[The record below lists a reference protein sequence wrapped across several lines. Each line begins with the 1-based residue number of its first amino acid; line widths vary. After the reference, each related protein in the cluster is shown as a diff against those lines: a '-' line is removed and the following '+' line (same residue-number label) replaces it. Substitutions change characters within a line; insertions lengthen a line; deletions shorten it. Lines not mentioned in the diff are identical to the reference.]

1 MITIMDETKTIRIL
15 MVEDQPIC
23 RLGIRMS
30 LAGTGVSA
38 ELVGEAENVQ
48 QALAFLEKH
57 GTDIDLILLDYALP
71 DGTGLDVIEA
81 AKRLCPEVKIVI
93 LSGEAGGAIVKQ
105 LMDKGINGFMGKDI
119 QPEELSAVLD
129 TVMQG
134 NTYEGQQTMHLQS
147 DLKAD
152 MDTLATLTRR
162 EMEII
167 TLCAAGMSAKQIA
180 DELNITPH
188 TVENHKDSI
197 FNKLKVKS
205 TSELILYAF
214 RVGLIS

>member
-1 MITIMDETKTIRIL
+1 MENNIKIL
-15 MVEDQPIC
+15 MVEDQPLC
-23 RLGIRMS
+23 RLGIKMS
-30 LAGTGVSA
+30 LKDVGMGY
-38 ELVGEAENVQ
+38 ELVGEAENVA
-48 QALAFLEKH
+48 QAVTFLEEH
-57 GTDIDLILLDYALP
+57 GTDLDLILLDYALP

-93 LSGEAGGAIVKQ
+93 LSGEAGGAAVKQ
-105 LMDKGINGFMGKDI
+105 LMDKGINGYMGKSI
-119 QPEELSAVLD
+119 QPEELSEVLT

-134 NTYEGQQTMHLQS
+134 NTYEGQETMHLQD

-152 MDTLATLTRR
+152 MDTLAALTRR

-180 DELNITPH
+180 DELCITQH

-197 FNKLKVKS
+197 FNKIGVKS

>member
-48 QALAFLEKH
+48 QALAFLEEH

-180 DELNITPH
+180 EELNITPH

>member
-1 MITIMDETKTIRIL
+1 
-15 MVEDQPIC
+15 
-23 RLGIRMS
+23 MS
-30 LAGTGVSA
+30 LEAA
-38 ELVGEAENVQ
+38 KDCQLIGEAENVA
-48 QALAFLEKH
+48 QAVAFLEKH
-57 GTDIDLILLDYALP
+57 GSEIDLILLDYMLP

-81 AKRLCPEVKIVI
+81 AKRICPDVKIVI
-93 LSGEAGGAIVKQ
+93 LSGEAGGAAVKQ
-105 LMDKGINGFMGKDI
+105 LMDKGINGYMDKSI
-119 QPEELSAVLD
+119 QPEELSEVLT

-134 NTYEGQQTMHLQS
+134 NTYEGHETMHLQG

-167 TLCAAGMSAKQIA
+167 TLCASGLSAKQIA
-180 DELNITPH
+180 EELSITPH
-188 TVENHKDSI
+188 TVENHKDNI
-197 FNKLKVKS
+197 FNKIGVKS

>member
-30 LAGTGVSA
+30 LAGTGVSS

-48 QALAFLEKH
+48 QALAFLEEH
-57 GTDIDLILLDYALP
+57 GTDIDLVLLDYALP

-180 DELNITPH
+180 DELNITQH